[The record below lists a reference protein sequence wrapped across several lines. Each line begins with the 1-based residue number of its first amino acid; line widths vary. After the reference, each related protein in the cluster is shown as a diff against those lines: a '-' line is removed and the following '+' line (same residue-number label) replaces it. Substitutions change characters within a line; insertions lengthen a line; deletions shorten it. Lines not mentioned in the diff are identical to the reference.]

1 MRAKAVLG
9 LGPDAHEVSQVQ
21 QAFRSLMRK
30 LHPDRIGVNR
40 EATEAMELLREAK
53 ASCERAFSRLRA
65 PQAPT
70 RLAAT
75 VLCAAVGQR
84 RIRLDWRAPEESRSC
99 PVRRYLVAALDPAY
113 GQALTITVLEPEY
126 NESLK
131 RFTSLDELATYVL
144 AEEELSKLPS
154 FFQQATAVVQVAAE
168 NEAGQSAWC
177 TLQLSLRSSASAP
190 RSLKVDEKTTAPRS
204 SKDEK
209 PGKRAN
215 PSVPSASSRECREFE
230 ATAHSLAR
238 EGGNQLCT
246 WLRKQGKALLGTWL
260 RSQGWPTTGSKD
272 ELVDRVAFAVGAVG
286 KEAVEEKPSLEQ
298 DRDDIVRL
306 KQIMRPDPDWI
317 AFSSTEARWI
327 NFNAQMREVFGR
339 SRSCRCDEDAV
350 NAWIDD
356 AMSVLFHWISKQII
370 MTESRAALFRSL
382 GRGWIWIQLS
392 SSGVGR
398 EDKSKLPEEQRTRFK
413 WWFENLSRVTRN
425 RQHDIDKLKLKGD
438 MLKKYTTGY
447 MPMSELVFLIYGIAP
462 AMPIIGI
469 QKWSPH
475 YKEVD
480 RWATDDNVK
489 KAVEKPL
496 ASEAERQAHA
506 AHVEQQKS
514 RKQRERER
522 ERENEK
528 ERESERH
535 ANNFPAGL
543 CWQRAGS
550 EFESLLA
557 SLKREAGMS
566 SACEEIESGLT
577 GVSMMDELVDS
588 GPLVDRLH

>member
-1 MRAKAVLG
+1 
-9 LGPDAHEVSQVQ
+9 
-21 QAFRSLMRK
+21 
-30 LHPDRIGVNR
+30 
-40 EATEAMELLREAK
+40 ME
-53 ASCERAFSRLRA
+53 
-65 PQAPT
+65 
-70 RLAAT
+70 
-75 VLCAAVGQR
+75 
-84 RIRLDWRAPEESRSC
+84 
-99 PVRRYLVAALDPAY
+99 
-113 GQALTITVLEPEY
+113 
-126 NESLK
+126 
-131 RFTSLDELATYVL
+131 
-144 AEEELSKLPS
+144 
-154 FFQQATAVVQVAAE
+154 
-168 NEAGQSAWC
+168 
-177 TLQLSLRSSASAP
+177 
-190 RSLKVDEKTTAPRS
+190 
-204 SKDEK
+204 
-209 PGKRAN
+209 
-215 PSVPSASSRECREFE
+215 
-230 ATAHSLAR
+230 
-238 EGGNQLCT
+238 
-246 WLRKQGKALLGTWL
+246 
-260 RSQGWPTTGSKD
+260 
-272 ELVDRVAFAVGAVG
+272 
-286 KEAVEEKPSLEQ
+286 EAVEEKPSLEQ

-514 RKQRERER
+514 RKKKQRERRKIKQQQSDDTSPE
-522 ERENEK
+522 
-528 ERESERH
+528 
-535 ANNFPAGL
+535 APAL
-543 CWQRAGS
+543 SRSALMEQS
-550 EFESLLA
+550 NDEFESLLA